1 MTLQLWGV
9 SDGEETKD
17 FRGTRSN
24 LNTVS
29 IQGEQVEVV
38 EDDRVEEIVLLI
50 QFFHV
55 QVAVSS

>member
-29 IQGEQVEVV
+29 IQGEQVE
-38 EDDRVEEIVLLI
+38 DDRSEEILLLI
-50 QFFHV
+50 LFFHV